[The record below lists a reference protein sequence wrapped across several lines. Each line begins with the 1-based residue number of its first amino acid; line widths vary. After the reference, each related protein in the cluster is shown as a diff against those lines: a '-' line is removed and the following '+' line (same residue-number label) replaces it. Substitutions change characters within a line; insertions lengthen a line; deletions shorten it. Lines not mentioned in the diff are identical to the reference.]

1 MTVGPVPCLLFQSM
15 NTEPK
20 ILLTINLEGGVLL
33 RGEPEVKK
41 YYLTKRDLFPS
52 QKFKGD
58 SGKKIIRS
66 GKYVH
71 IPVTQSVAQQRLT
84 MCKAAYDYMTS
95 TEVPNWFT
103 PYKPIKARIK
113 EWCALTETQRLELH
127 LARTCRHLNGKS
139 FTYQIIDD

>member
-1 MTVGPVPCLLFQSM
+1 M

-41 YYLTKRDLFPS
+41 YYLTKKDLFPS

-58 SGKKIIRS
+58 TGKKVIRS

-71 IPVTQSVAQQRLT
+71 IPVTQSEAKQKVT
-84 MCKAAYDYMTS
+84 MCKEAYDYMTS
-95 TEVPNWFT
+95 NEVPSWFV
-103 PYKPIKARIK
+103 PYKPLRERQKT
-113 EWCALTETQRLELH
+113 WGNLTETARLELH
-127 LARTCRHLNGKS
+127 LARTCRHFGGKS
-139 FTYQIIDD
+139 FTYQIIDE